1 MSYTVDVNI
10 LLYASDRGS
19 PFHDAA
25 ATFLRARAGDPDI
38 FCLTWPVIMGY
49 LRLITHPRVFE
60 RPLAPRAALDNIA
73 ALAGLP
79 RCRVVS
85 EPERFLEVYRDVAV
99 EVAAR
104 GNLVPD
110 AHVAALARA
119 RGIRTIYTRDSDF
132 RKFPFLRVVDPLG

>member
-1 MSYTVDVNI
+1 MSYTVDVNV
-10 LLYASDRGS
+10 LLYASDRES
-19 PFHDAA
+19 PFHAAA
-25 ATFLRARAGDPDI
+25 ATFLRERADDPDI

-49 LRLITHPRVFE
+49 LRLATHPRLFA
-60 RPLAPRAALDNIA
+60 RPLAPQDAVDNIA
-73 ALAGLP
+73 ALLSLP

-85 EPERFLEVYRDVAV
+85 EPEHFLEVYRDIAV

-119 RGIRTIYTRDSDF
+119 HGIRTIYSRDRDF
-132 RKFPFLRVVDPLG
+132 RKFPFLRVVDPVG

>member
-1 MSYTVDVNI
+1 MSYTVDVNV
-10 LLYASDRGS
+10 LLYASDRES

-25 ATFLRARAGDPDI
+25 AAFLRERADDPDI

-49 LRLITHPRVFE
+49 LRLVTHPRLFE
-60 RPLAPRAALDNIA
+60 RPLAPRAALGNVA
-73 ALAGLP
+73 ALMGLP

-85 EPERFLEVYRDVAV
+85 EPDQFLEVYRDVAV

-119 RGIRTIYTRDSDF
+119 HGIRTIYTHDRDF
-132 RKFPFLRVVDPLG
+132 RKFPFLHVVDPVG

>member
-10 LLYASDRGS
+10 LLYASDRES

-25 ATFLRARAGDPDI
+25 AAFLRERADDPDI

-73 ALAGLP
+73 ALVGLP

-119 RGIRTIYTRDSDF
+119 HGIRTIYTRDRDF
-132 RKFPFLRVVDPLG
+132 RKFPFLRVVDPVG

>member
-1 MSYTVDVNI
+1 MSYTVDVNV
-10 LLYASDRGS
+10 LLYASDRES

-25 ATFLRARAGDPDI
+25 ATFLRERAEDPDI

-49 LRLITHPRVFE
+49 LRSATHPRLFE
-60 RPLAPRAALDNIA
+60 RPLSPRAAVDNIA
-73 ALAGLP
+73 ALLGLP

-85 EPERFLEVYRDVAV
+85 EPEHFLELYRDIAV
-99 EVAAR
+99 DVAAR

-119 RGIRTIYTRDSDF
+119 HGIRTIYSHDRDF
-132 RKFPFLRVVDPLG
+132 RKFPFMRVVDPVG

>member
-1 MSYTVDVNI
+1 MSYTVDVDV
-10 LLYASDRGS
+10 LLYASDRES

-25 ATFLRARAGDPDI
+25 AAFLRERADDPDI

-49 LRLITHPRVFE
+49 LRLVTHPRLFE
-60 RPLAPRAALDNIA
+60 RPLAPRAALGNVA
-73 ALAGLP
+73 ALMGLP

-85 EPERFLEVYRDVAV
+85 EPDQFLEVYRDVAV

-119 RGIRTIYTRDSDF
+119 HGIRTIYTHDRDF
-132 RKFPFLRVVDPLG
+132 RKFPFLHVVDPVG

>member
-1 MSYTVDVNI
+1 MSYTIDVNV
-10 LLYASDRGS
+10 LVYASDQES
-19 PFHDAA
+19 PFHAAA
-25 ATFLRARAGDPDI
+25 ATFLRERAEDPDI

-49 LRLITHPRVFE
+49 LRLVTHPRLFE
-60 RPLAPRAALDNIA
+60 SPLAPRAAVDNIA
-73 ALAGLP
+73 ALLGLP

-85 EPERFLEVYRDVAV
+85 EPENFLGVYRDISV

-119 RGIRTIYTRDSDF
+119 HGIRTIYSHDRDF
-132 RKFPFLRVVDPLG
+132 RKFPFLRVIDPVM

>member
-1 MSYTVDVNI
+1 MSYTVDVNV
-10 LLYASDRGS
+10 LLYASDRES
-19 PFHDAA
+19 PYHASAA
-25 ATFLRARAGDPDI
+25 AFLRERAEDPDI

-49 LRLITHPRVFE
+49 LRLATHPRLFA
-60 RPLAPRAALDNIA
+60 RPLSPQDAVDNIA
-73 ALAGLP
+73 ALLSLP

-85 EPERFLEVYRDVAV
+85 EPEHFLEVYRDIAV

-119 RGIRTIYTRDSDF
+119 HGIRTIYSRDRDF
-132 RKFPFLRVVDPLG
+132 RKFPFLRVVDPVG

>member
-1 MSYTVDVNI
+1 MSYTVDVNV
-10 LLYASDRGS
+10 LLYASDRES

-25 ATFLRARAGDPDI
+25 ATFLRERAEDPDI

-49 LRLITHPRVFE
+49 LRLATHPRLFE
-60 RPLAPRAALDNIA
+60 RPLAPRAAVDNIA
-73 ALAGLP
+73 ALLGLP

-85 EPERFLEVYRDVAV
+85 EPEHFLELYRDIAI

-119 RGIRTIYTRDSDF
+119 HGIRTIYSHDRDF
-132 RKFPFLRVVDPLG
+132 RKFPFMRVVDPVG

>member
-1 MSYTVDVNI
+1 MSYTVDVNV
-10 LLYASDRGS
+10 LLYASDHGS

-25 ATFLRARAGDPDI
+25 AAFLRERAEDPDI

-49 LRLITHPRVFE
+49 LRLATHPRLFE
-60 RPLAPRAALDNIA
+60 RPLAPRAAVDNIA
-73 ALAGLP
+73 ALLDLP
-79 RCRVVS
+79 RCRLVS
-85 EPERFLEVYRDVAV
+85 EPEHFLEVYRDVAV

-119 RGIRTIYTRDSDF
+119 HGIRTMYSHDRDF
-132 RKFPFLRVVDPLG
+132 RKFPFLRVVDPVG

>member
-10 LLYASDRGS
+10 LLYASDRES
-19 PFHDAA
+19 PYHASA
-25 ATFLRARAGDPDI
+25 SAFLRERAEDPDI

-49 LRLITHPRVFE
+49 LRLATHPRLFTS
-60 RPLAPRAALDNIA
+60 PLAPQDAIDNIA
-73 ALAGLP
+73 ALLSLP

-85 EPERFLEVYRDVAV
+85 EPEHFLEVYRHIAV

-119 RGIRTIYTRDSDF
+119 HGVRTIYTRDRDF
-132 RKFPFLRVVDPLG
+132 RKFPFLRVVDPFA

>member
-1 MSYTVDVNI
+1 MSYTVDVNV
-10 LLYASDRGS
+10 LLYASDHES

-25 ATFLRARAGDPDI
+25 AAFLRERAEDPDI

-49 LRLITHPRVFE
+49 LRLATHPRLFE
-60 RPLAPRAALDNIA
+60 KPLAPRAAVDNIA
-73 ALAGLP
+73 ALLDLP

-85 EPERFLEVYRDVAV
+85 EPERFLEMYRGVAV

-119 RGIRTIYTRDSDF
+119 HGIRTIYSHDRDF
-132 RKFPFLRVVDPLG
+132 RKFPFLRVVDPVG

>member
-1 MSYTVDVNI
+1 MSYTVDVNV
-10 LLYASDRGS
+10 LLYASDRES
-19 PFHDAA
+19 PHHASAA
-25 ATFLRARAGDPDI
+25 AFLRERAEDPDI

-49 LRLITHPRVFE
+49 LRLATHPRLFA
-60 RPLAPRAALDNIA
+60 RPLSPQDAVDNIA
-73 ALAGLP
+73 ALLSLP

-85 EPERFLEVYRDVAV
+85 EPEHFLEVYRDIAV

-119 RGIRTIYTRDSDF
+119 HGIRTIYSRDRDF
-132 RKFPFLRVVDPLG
+132 RKFPFLRVVDPVG